1 MTVIAIDGPAGSGKS
16 TLAAL
21 LSKRLGYAHLD
32 TGAMYR
38 AVTLLALRQGVPLD
52 DGSALAELARSAE
65 LTFTAAGRLLA
76 QGEDVSEEIRRPA
89 VSAAVSQVSA
99 HPEVREV
106 LVAEQRRLAS
116 EGNVVMEGRDI
127 GTVVCPTAAVKIF
140 LVADSRVRADRRQKE
155 LLAKGERLD
164 SQQAQADIEARDRYD
179 SSRPVAPLK
188 AADDAVVLDSTE
200 LTIDEM
206 VALAERIVRE
216 RMAARAPISER
227 GVTP

>member
-52 DGSALAELARSAE
+52 DGPALAELARSAR

-206 VALAERIVRE
+206 VALAESIVRE
-216 RMAARAPISER
+216 RMAARAPLSER
-227 GVTP
+227 GVRP